1 VTQSGRSPLLGRVL
15 EYLAEAAAVYQG
27 TPGAA
32 VVDEL
37 VNRLHEPLRVAIAG
51 RVKAGKSTLLNA
63 LVGEEL
69 APTDAGECTRIVTW
83 YRHGLTYRV
92 TLVPRQ
98 GRPHQV
104 PFAREDGAVDV
115 DIGEYT
121 PDEVGSLSIE
131 WPSLALESVTLIDT
145 PGIGSITTDVS
156 ARSLAFLT
164 PDDDEQPTP
173 SDAVIYLLRH
183 VHAADVQFLEA
194 FAQDE
199 NVTPFPVNALAVL
212 SRADEM
218 GVGRLDALSSAAQI
232 AERYRSDPRLR
243 ALVQDVVP
251 VAGLLAQAGY
261 TLREAEFRQLR
272 NLSELPQQVLEALE
286 LSADRFVSTSAAD
299 LGLAGSPAEGLLP
312 PSHERRNLL
321 DRLGIFGVR
330 ISVEALNGGRVTT
343 SSQLAAELR
352 ERSGIDR
359 LRQLLFSHFAERRDT
374 LKARSALVAVE
385 RLLALHP
392 VPGSKPLA
400 ARLEQ
405 LRAAAH
411 ELAELRLLNYLR
423 GGALSLSAEERAEA
437 ELLLASGMSV
447 HQRVGV
453 PDDASPP
460 ELRKQLV
467 ATLNRWRTRGENP
480 MSSLEDREA
489 ATIVVRTCE
498 GLFASL
504 VG

>member
-1 VTQSGRSPLLGRVL
+1 MTQGGRSALLSRVL
-15 EYLAEAAAVYQG
+15 EFLAEAAAVYRG
-27 TPGAA
+27 TPGAR
-32 VVDEL
+32 VVDDL

-104 PFAREDGAVDV
+104 PFVRDDGAVDV
-115 DIGEYT
+115 DLGEFT
-121 PDEVGSLSIE
+121 PDEVASLSIE

-164 PDDDEQPTP
+164 PDEDEQPTP

-194 FAQDE
+194 FAHDE
-199 NVTPFPVNALAVL
+199 NVNPFPVNALAVL

-218 GVGRLDALSSAAQI
+218 GVGRLDALDSAAQI
-232 AERYRSDPRLR
+232 AERYRADPRLR

-251 VAGLLAQAGY
+251 VAGLLAQACY
-261 TLREAEFRQLR
+261 TLRESEFRQLR
-272 NLSELPQQVLEALE
+272 NLSELPREVLEALE
-286 LSADRFVSTSAAD
+286 LSADRFVSSSAAD
-299 LGLAGSPAEGLLP
+299 LGLAGTPAEDLLP

-330 ISVEALNGGRVTT
+330 VSVEALGTGRVTT

-359 LRQLLFSHFAERRDT
+359 LRRLLFSHFAERRDT
-374 LKARSALVAVE
+374 LKARSALVAIE
-385 RLLALHP
+385 RLLAQYPAAGTDGL
-392 VPGSKPLA
+392 V

-405 LRAAAH
+405 LRASAH

-423 GGALSLSAEERAEA
+423 SGALSFSADERDEA
-437 ELLLASGMSV
+437 EQLLASGV
-447 HQRVGV
+447 TLQQRVGL

-460 ELRKQLV
+460 ELRKALV
-467 ATLNRWRTRGENP
+467 ATLNRWRARGENP

>member
-1 VTQSGRSPLLGRVL
+1 MTQGGRSALLSRVL
-15 EYLAEAAAVYQG
+15 ELLAEAAAVYQG
-27 TPGAA
+27 TAA
-32 VVDEL
+32 APVVDEL
-37 VNRLHEPLRVAIAG
+37 IGRLHEPLRVAIAG

-104 PFAREDGAVDV
+104 PFARDDGAVDV
-115 DIGEYT
+115 ELGEYT
-121 PDEVGSLSIE
+121 PDEVASLSIE
-131 WPSLALESVTLIDT
+131 WPSMALEAMTLIDT

-164 PDDDEQPTP
+164 PDEDEQPTP

-194 FAQDE
+194 FADE
-199 NVTPFPVNALAVL
+199 HVTPFPVNAVAVL

-218 GVGRLDALSSAAQI
+218 GVGRLDALASAAQI
-232 AERYRSDPRLR
+232 AERYRGDPRLR

-251 VAGLLAQAGY
+251 VAGLLTQAGY
-261 TLREAEFRQLR
+261 TLRETEFRQLR
-272 NLSELPQQVLEALE
+272 NLSELPREVLEALE
-286 LSADRFVSTSAAD
+286 LSADRFVSISAAD
-299 LGLAGSPAEGLLP
+299 LGLAGTPAEGLLP

-321 DRLGIFGVR
+321 ERLGLFGVR
-330 ISVEALNGGRVTT
+330 VSVEALSHGRVST

-352 ERSGIDR
+352 AQSGIDR
-359 LRQLLFSHFAERRDT
+359 LRKLLFSHFAERRDT

-392 VPGSKPLA
+392 LPAAAPLI

-405 LRAAAH
+405 LRASAH

-423 GGALSLSAEERAEA
+423 SGALSLSDSEQTEA
-437 ELLLASGMSV
+437 EQLLASGTSV
-447 HQRVGV
+447 HQRLGI
-453 PDDASPP
+453 PEDASAD
-460 ELRKQLV
+460 EVRKALV

-480 MSSLEDREA
+480 MSSLADREA
-489 ATIVVRTCE
+489 AAILVRTCE
-498 GLFASL
+498 GIFASL